1 MTKPVIPVIGDG
13 GFFIGAPVRTVCEA
27 ASYSML

>member
-13 GFFIGAPVRTVCEA
+13 GFFIVPLRDGCDLMDVIG
-27 ASYSML
+27 